1 MSTQRHGSANQTG
14 FTLVEILVTAVIIAF
29 GLLGLAGLQA
39 KMTVTQMEA
48 YQRAHAL
55 VLVEDMVARIN
66 SQRSAAKSG
75 GYASLGVMTM
85 VGEDQIDPDAS
96 CQQTDLVARDL
107 CEWERALKGADVSD
121 ESGDFL
127 GAMIGALGCIEW
139 LSAPGDPVTLRVSVA
154 WQGLAETQAPTLP
167 CGRNVYDRESKRRVL
182 ATELILADL

>member
-1 MSTQRHGSANQTG
+1 MSTTRHGSAIQSG

-66 SQRSAAKSG
+66 SQRSEAKKSG
-75 GYASLGVMTM
+75 NYASLGGITV
-85 VGEDQIDPDAS
+85 VGKDPVDPNAS
-96 CQQTDLVARDL
+96 CEQTDLVARDL
-107 CEWERALKGADVSD
+107 CEWGRALKGADSID
-121 ESGDFL
+121 ATSDFL
-127 GAMIGALGCIEW
+127 GAMIGALGCIER
-139 LSAPGDPVTLRVSVA
+139 LQDDPLTFRVSVA
-154 WQGLAETQAPTLP
+154 WQGLAETQAPSLP
-167 CGRNVYDRESKRRVL
+167 CGQNAFNPDSKRRVL